1 MSSAAEDEE
10 AAALETVKSVT
21 LTQDSDGSII
31 LHCPPSGGSCIFVV
45 LLHICSS
52 SSSYMLLLLH
62 DEFTSTPSLLILS
75 RCKTCYVDLHVQNCY
90 LKIEHKSRIDGVVA
104 SLTQ

>member
-31 LHCPPSGGSCIFVV
+31 LHCPPNGGLSHTHFLCLPVW
-45 LLHICSS
+45 
-52 SSSYMLLLLH
+52 
-62 DEFTSTPSLLILS
+62 ILF
-75 RCKTCYVDLHVQNCY
+75 RFNLY
-90 LKIEHKSRIDGVVA
+90 
-104 SLTQ
+104 